1 MAAGRLRVLLV
12 LLACLG
18 GCGGESDN
26 LVRRKL
32 EAILADDLS
41 SLVSELPGTSIADT
55 TYYTVREYRLYDND
69 KYSVLAVVDFHYLVN
84 DVATVVRKYRYLA
97 RYGQWERYYNV
108 YELSRDSDSAGTHGT
123 P

>member
-1 MAAGRLRVLLV
+1 
-12 LLACLG
+12 
-18 GCGGESDN
+18 
-26 LVRRKL
+26 
-32 EAILADDLS
+32 
-41 SLVSELPGTSIADT
+41 
-55 TYYTVREYRLYDND
+55 
-69 KYSVLAVVDFHYLVN
+69 VLAVVGFHFLMN